1 MQIVKHIL
9 YLQCF
14 RLRDIWSWHFAAA
27 QVHSDPSFYRLLYL
41 RTLLLTNLIPP
52 KLPSTFTENISMQKN
67 RNLGEKKGNCYC
79 LFLSN
84 FSFCTLLLY
93 LIGCITLWQT
103 PTLGYLWKMLFN
115 SFLSLHS
122 LLFLLYFPHINVQR
136 LGFSIS
142 LALWRQF

>member
-67 RNLGEKKGNCYC
+67 RNLGEKKEIVIACSCPISPFVPCYC
-79 LFLSN
+79 
-84 FSFCTLLLY
+84 T
-93 LIGCITLWQT
+93 
-103 PTLGYLWKMLFN
+103 
-115 SFLSLHS
+115 
-122 LLFLLYFPHINVQR
+122 
-136 LGFSIS
+136 S
-142 LALWRQF
+142 LAVSRSGRLPHWDIYEKCFLIHFYPCTACSFYCIFHI